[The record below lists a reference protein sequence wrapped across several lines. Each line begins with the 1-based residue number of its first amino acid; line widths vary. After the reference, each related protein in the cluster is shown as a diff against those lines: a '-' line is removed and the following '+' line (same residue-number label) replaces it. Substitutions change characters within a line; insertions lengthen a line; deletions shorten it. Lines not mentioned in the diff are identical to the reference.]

1 MFPERIERAL
11 REGPPDEP
19 VYVPGAFRHAR
30 AGRSLSPFAA
40 TAVVLALVV
49 GVVIGGGLA
58 VLRGW
63 NIGGPRIVTTAD
75 LLGTWRSD
83 EITAQAW
90 TDGISAAGFDAASI
104 DAFLV
109 HDPIQ
114 DSVRYTLEFTASES
128 TGDELS
134 ISAEYDGQPIAVMS
148 GGSFTV
154 QADGTLHYTE
164 IVAGNAGPRCEVF
177 AAVTMD
183 DGRMS
188 LEITRMRNCDTEEQL
203 AHTAFFELSPYTRQ
217 GP

>member
-1 MFPERIERAL
+1 MFTERIEQAL
-11 REGPPDEP
+11 REDRRTSPSTCREP
-19 VYVPGAFRHAR
+19 SVMPEPGEAC
-30 AGRSLSPFAA
+30 SPFAA
-40 TAVVLALVV
+40 AAVVLALVV

-63 NIGGPRIVTTAD
+63 NIGSPRIVTTAD

-114 DSVRYTLEFTASES
+114 DSVRYTLEFTSSES
-128 TGDELS
+128 AGDELA
-134 ISAEYDGQPIAVMS
+134 ISAEYDGRPIAVQA

-164 IVAGNAGPRCEVF
+164 IVAGSVAPRCEVF
-177 AAVTMD
+177 AAVTID

-203 AHTAFFELSPYTRQ
+203 AQTAFFELSPYTRQ